1 MTAFGFAKGSPVAKD
16 TSKKTGKKRGSNPP
30 GARTRN
36 EPPKVPFR
44 EEITDDQYSYVRPGA
59 PVLPDTP
66 ELRATVGDAL
76 LEIATAHQMYAD
88 AIKKFH
94 ALGQLPVAIMDTI
107 PARQRRYL
115 KIWKRS

>member
-1 MTAFGFAKGSPVAKD
+1 MIGFAKGVGPKTAPS
-16 TSKKTGKKRGSNPP
+16 TRKKTGKKRGSNPP
-30 GARTRN
+30 GARTRR

-44 EEITDDQYSYVRPGA
+44 DEIDDTQYSYVRPGA
-59 PVLPDTP
+59 PVLADTP

-107 PARQRRYL
+107 PKRQQRYL
-115 KIWKRS
+115 RIWKK